1 MERVACL
8 GNPFPFYCH
17 YRKPDRAIANVRRSD
32 HQNLLLIAGNIM
44 MRVIFS

>member
-32 HQNLLLIAGNIM
+32 HQNPLRIADDIM
-44 MRVIFS
+44 MSVIFS